1 MNTPSPVRL
10 VQVEIDGE
18 QSGGVMGVE
27 PRRRHWV
34 EVVRRGQILGIVERT
49 SDDEGALP
57 INRESL
63 AREFE
68 DAETATLFGDSVG
81 RLPTASVVVPTIY
94 RRVDLLNRLVQSLLD
109 LDYPDYEIIVV
120 DNRVGSGHAPIP
132 PFTQD
137 GRVKIVQEPTRGVS
151 AARNRGFAESR
162 GEFVAFTDDD
172 AKVDHHWLR
181 ALGAAFN
188 SDASVDAI
196 GGMVRPFEL
205 DTEPQLWFEEFYGG
219 FTRSFRA
226 KQWSL
231 ESVGASDPLFPYSPG
246 HFGAGV
252 NMAIRRSA
260 FERSGGFDLRLGAGT
275 IAKGAEDLRLF
286 MDVVLRGGKIAYVP
300 SAMVRHSHRRTERQ
314 FMEQVFGYGVGLTA
328 LFTDLIVDDSSHLTE
343 ILKRVPRGLRML
355 LVPSEHRSLSIK
367 TSYPRWTQLVQ
378 LVGMVYGPFAFMLSA
393 IQVRRARG
401 R

>member
-1 MNTPSPVRL
+1 MSMASPVGL
-10 VQVEIDGE
+10 VQVEIDGG
-18 QSGGVMGVE
+18 QSGTVAGTS
-27 PRRRHWV
+27 PRRRHWIEIVRGGQVLGLV
-34 EVVRRGQILGIVERT
+34 EQT
-49 SDDEGALP
+49 SDDKGLLAVD
-57 INRESL
+57 RESL
-63 AREFE
+63 TRQFAHAEAANLFD
-68 DAETATLFGDSVG
+68 DAVG
-81 RLPTASVVVPTIY
+81 PLPSASVVVPTIY
-94 RRVDLLNRLVQSLLD
+94 RRVDLLNRLVQSLLE
-109 LDYPDYEIIVV
+109 LDYPDFEIIVV
-120 DNRVGSGHAPIP
+120 DNRMGNSHDPIP
-132 PFTQD
+132 PFTSD
-137 GRVKIVQEPTRGVS
+137 DRVRIVREPTRGVS

-172 AKVDHHWLR
+172 AKVDRNWLR
-181 ALGAAFN
+181 ALGVAFRA
-188 SDASVDAI
+188 DASVDAI

-231 ESVGASDPLFPYSPG
+231 ETVGASDPMFPYSPG

-252 NMAIRRSA
+252 NMAIRRPA

-300 SAMVRHSHRRTERQ
+300 SALVRHSHRRTERQ

-328 LFTDLIVDDSSHLTE
+328 LFTDLIVDDSSHLVE
-343 ILKRVPRGLRML
+343 IFKRIPRGLRMM
-355 LVPSEHRSLSIK
+355 LVPSQHRSLSVK

-378 LVGMVYGPFAFMLSA
+378 LVGMAYGPLAFALSA
-393 IQVRRARG
+393 RQVRRSRSG
-401 R
+401 